1 LRRYR
6 STNLNK
12 RVEETD
18 KPRRI
23 EYRFVRSARGCY
35 DGDYFTYD
43 GGIDRSLLYVA
54 EFQHRINNEY
64 AKVISFVSR
73 LAALSPAPEAKA
85 VLLKV
90 IDHLNATS
98 KVNYALRPPL
108 PGELVDFT
116 AHIADLCNVFAS
128 AGLKELGINLHLTI
142 SGSAIL
148 DAMRS
153 WRASLIVAELITN
166 SVRHGCSAGGR
177 RIDVAV
183 ATNGVDI
190 ICQISDDGPSGG
202 IAKPGVGSHLID
214 ALADELKA
222 RISRSYTELGAV
234 VALSFPLKPQGH

>member
-1 LRRYR
+1 MMEIT
-6 STNLNK
+6 SPTM
-12 RVEETD
+12 
-18 KPRRI
+18 
-23 EYRFVRSARGCY
+23 
-35 DGDYFTYD
+35 